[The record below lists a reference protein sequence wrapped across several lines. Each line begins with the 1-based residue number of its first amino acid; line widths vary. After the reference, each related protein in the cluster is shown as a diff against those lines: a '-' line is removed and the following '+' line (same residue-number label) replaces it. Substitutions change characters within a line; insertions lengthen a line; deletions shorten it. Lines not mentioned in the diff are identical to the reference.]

1 MADGSGSGIPKVSNS
16 AKTPV
21 LLGDDSRRPSG
32 DVEYECFKGISES
45 KRTSPRK
52 EYVTRETV
60 LIDSEFTIFHS
71 NEVYKKC
78 VLLLPFTIEL
88 SRDHIISHNFSFD
101 NLKEINLSRLF
112 AEYYK
117 KMKKKSDKTIIL
129 LDDNAGQDLP
139 DSPSRNPINFG
150 SIKKGASNQY
160 AIVISE

>member
-1 MADGSGSGIPKVSNS
+1 M
-16 AKTPV
+16 
-21 LLGDDSRRPSG
+21 
-32 DVEYECFKGISES
+32 
-45 KRTSPRK
+45 SPRM
-52 EYVTRETV
+52 EYVTKETV

-101 NLKEINLSRLF
+101 NLKEINLSKLF

-117 KMKKKSDKTIIL
+117 NMKKKYDKTIIL
-129 LDDNAGQDLP
+129 LDGNADQVLPDSFP